1 MYAPTQSLSLT
12 ELKILKLLPT
22 NLHFEGIK
30 IVKVEGKGKTYFKS
44 LITALL
50 FSLQNIVY
58 GGWTISV
65 MAIPL
70 LPYLVGLI
78 NTYMQGISPDLE
90 RDIYLLFFAR
100 EFIVGRIIA
109 IAGVVIFLLAAFQ
122 FLKERAKGTR
132 FIKTGLYSLV
142 RHP

>member
-1 MYAPTQSLSLT
+1 
-12 ELKILKLLPT
+12 LKEKARLI
-22 NLHFEGIK
+22 FE
-30 IVKVEGKGKTYFKS
+30 S

-58 GGWTISV
+58 GGWAISV

-78 NTYMQGISPDLE
+78 NTYMQGISFNLE
-90 RDIYLLFFAR
+90 RDIYLLFFDK

-109 IAGVVIFLLAAFQ
+109 IVGVVIF
-122 FLKERAKGTR
+122 
-132 FIKTGLYSLV
+132 Y
-142 RHP
+142 